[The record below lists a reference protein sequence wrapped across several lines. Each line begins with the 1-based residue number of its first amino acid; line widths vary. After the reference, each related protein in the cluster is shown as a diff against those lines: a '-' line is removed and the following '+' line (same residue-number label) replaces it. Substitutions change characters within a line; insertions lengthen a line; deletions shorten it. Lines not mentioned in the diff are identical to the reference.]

1 MVVVVVVDSV
11 VPLDVTMDDV
21 IDVVCVTAS
30 DVMNVEMSGSSRLV
44 LSSVNLIKL
53 ETKYNVYSN
62 KRQRKHKEPLKP
74 QYF

>member
-1 MVVVVVVDSV
+1 MLLVVVVDSV

-62 KRQRKHKEPLKP
+62 KRKRKHKEPLKP